1 MGKRKEPVGFELS
14 VSGRDDGTVEA
25 AYVYLSKR
33 KVARTKEV
41 IEDILMADY
50 DSKGR
55 LIGVEILAPIRLSK
69 IAALVDRPQR
79 PQLVKFLR
87 RSAPQELVHA

>member
-1 MGKRKEPVGFELS
+1 MGKCKEHVGFELS
-14 VSGRDDGTVEA
+14 VSGRDDGTIEA

-41 IEDILMADY
+41 VEDILLADY
-50 DSKGR
+50 DAKGR

-79 PQLVKFLR
+79 AQLVKFLR
-87 RSAPQELVHA
+87 CSAPQELVRA